1 MKAGVSALRGSQL
14 KLYPLNLNWIM
25 PPEETVSMIDSNSW
39 LGWILASSL
48 GLSFYDLSKKASVRN
63 NSVFP
68 VLFLTTFS
76 GWVTLSVFLLCSGTM
91 VKTIEISLLNIAL
104 LFVKSC
110 IVASSWTAT
119 YIALKTMPITCAAP
133 IRATGP
139 LWTLIGAIVVFGE
152 IPTSLQMV
160 GMALVF
166 IGCAAFSRSASR
178 ESRSGGI
185 KSVLLAF
192 TGTVLGSCSALYD
205 KHLLQGLGLGTLTV
219 LWWFLGGMCL
229 MYAVAAAVR
238 HEGFEWRWTIPCVGV
253 LLAVSD
259 ACYFNA
265 ISVPD
270 AQISVLSLIRRS
282 SIVLTFFIGGA
293 VFKEKN
299 LRRKLLALLAILI
312 GVALLCLYR

>member
-1 MKAGVSALRGSQL
+1 M
-14 KLYPLNLNWIM
+14 I
-25 PPEETVSMIDSNSW
+25 EEGSW

-48 GLSFYDLSKKASVRN
+48 ALSFYDLSKKASVRN

-68 VLFLTTFS
+68 VLFLTSFS
-76 GWVTLSVFLLCSGTM
+76 GWLALSVFLLFTGEMPQTL
-91 VKTIEISLLNIAL
+91 KISSSNIAL
-104 LFVKSC
+104 LLVKSC

-119 YIALKTMPITCAAP
+119 YFALKTMPITCAAP

-139 LWTLIGAIVVFGE
+139 LWTLIGAILLFSEV
-152 IPTSLQMV
+152 PTLLQMV

-166 IGCAAFSRSASR
+166 LGCAAFSRSATR
-178 ESRSGGI
+178 ESASGGL

-192 TGTVLGSCSALYD
+192 AGTLLGSCSALYD
-205 KHLLQGLGLGTLTV
+205 KHLLQGLGLGSLTV
-219 LWWFLGGMCL
+219 LWWFLGGMCV
-229 MYAVAAAVR
+229 MYAVVAAVR
-238 HEGFEWRWTIPCVGV
+238 HEGFEWRATIPCVGI
-253 LLAVSD
+253 LLAISD

-299 LRRKLLALLAILI
+299 LRRKLLSLIAILI
-312 GVALLCLYR
+312 GVALLCLCK